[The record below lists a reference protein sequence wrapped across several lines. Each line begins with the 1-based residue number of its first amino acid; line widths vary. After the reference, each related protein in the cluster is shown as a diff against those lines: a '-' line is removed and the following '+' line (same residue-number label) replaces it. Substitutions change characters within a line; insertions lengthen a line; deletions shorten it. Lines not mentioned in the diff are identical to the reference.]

1 MIEITFSIP
10 LGALYFGLFVAG
22 LLIGTLGARWVY
34 RPAPGRVRV
43 PYPLAGWQPSSRNA
57 CSTNPP
63 PDHARPP
70 APPPKKP

>member
-34 RPAPGRVRV
+34 RPA
-43 PYPLAGWQPSSRNA
+43 A
-57 CSTNPP
+57 
-63 PDHARPP
+63 
-70 APPPKKP
+70 